1 MIHIIFLIN
10 QRKFFFKFN
19 IIILVLDLYFTREN
33 KDTKI

>member
-10 QRKFFFKFN
+10 QRKFFFKLN
-19 IIILVLDLYFTREN
+19 IITLVLDLYFTREN